1 MANAFTD
8 LYTAK
13 EISGVPNEE
22 LMALGT
28 GTNRRGIMDGD
39 TEKGTVMVGQ
49 SLNVLNDILPCKDV
63 IERIIAE
70 AKEAIERIKNIEF

>member
-1 MANAFTD
+1 M
-8 LYTAK
+8 
-13 EISGVPNEE
+13 PNEE